1 MKKLSFFLMA
11 MLFSVM
17 SFAAETVAYTL
28 TTAKTG
34 TGGNNSAYASAVD
47 YTANGITWNVTGNSE
62 MVPWRIGGKSI
73 TNVDRAV
80 YTKTALAADVTKIEI
95 THGTVNCTLN
105 SCTLIVSDAANGAGE
120 TFAVTVAQNTTSTIT
135 LPEGD
140 YSNKY
145 YKLVYN
151 VTVSGSSNKYVQLS
165 EIKFYTEVQ
174 TSIEAPT
181 FTPEEGKVAAN
192 NTFAEPF
199 ALTIAS
205 ATEGA
210 TIKYTLDG
218 TDPALETAL
227 TYEAPI
233 TISTMVKVR
242 AIAVKGEEFSVE
254 ATATYIVA
262 STEEKPYTASEAIT
276 AQSLGLAA
284 SVYVT
289 GTVKSIEEISTQY
302 GNATYNITD
311 GVKELKIYRGKNLG
325 NVNFTSA
332 DQLLVGDVVVV
343 KGDLTS
349 YNGAAQLGQNN
360 YLISR
365 IPAVVNH
372 TITVFANPAEAGTVT
387 GGGEFEETD
396 EITVKAVANEG
407 YEFVNWTE
415 GETVVSTEANYSFAV
430 LADRALVANFKK
442 AAPATETVYFI
453 NAKKWAK
460 VNVYAWTTDPN
471 ASWPGAAATKEAEQ
485 IAGYDVYSFTANA
498 GQYANVIFNDG
509 SSQTS
514 DLVWTAGKYYVIDMG
529 WLTKEEAETK
539 LAAPLPETWNIVGA
553 AGLMGT
559 DWNLNDAKNVMTLQ
573 ADGTYLLEKKGITLT
588 AGTYEYKAA
597 KDHGWT
603 VAVPQDG
610 NQTLKITTSG
620 IYDVTFVLNVT
631 AKKLTATATLKQA
644 AVVIPTIVIAGDMNS
659 WSTSKDKFTMSA
671 DSLTATFKTTLAV
684 KNYGFKMIVGGSWH
698 SDGNTITRAANST
711 KFTGANSSNN
721 STLKADIAGEYLF
734 TWEYA
739 TKTLTVTYPTPVT
752 KYTVTLSD
760 NTGGFE
766 PLTSGAGEYEEG
778 DEVTVSAVDSEGWVF
793 VGWMDENGDIV
804 SNDYQ
809 YTFVIEGNVALVAI
823 YAQLMALEVN
833 DLEIITEPVVG
844 LTGTAE
850 LMPGMTLSFEL
861 IVDDSEQGEDGEFY
875 LTEDSKVYLNGE
887 TEFEFLE
894 GIALIDMMSNT
905 AQAQVLAAMG
915 ETLYLFN
922 LDMSAAAELVELV
935 LTDAIVA
942 INEKLGTLTFNV
954 PTGEGEGYYVELSGY
969 TAPGV
974 HEGPQICLFETPEV
988 AAYANYVETSV
999 VDGVITLTGEFTSY
1013 NMGGAKFDVT
1023 ISGKLPGSGTALEN
1037 IAVEG
1042 KAVKAIINGQLTIIK
1057 NGVQYNAQG
1066 QVVK

>member
-1 MKKLSFFLMA
+1 MA

-289 GTVKSIEEISTQY
+289 GTVKTIEEISTQY

-372 TITVFANPAEAGTVT
+372 TITVSANPAEAGTVT

-415 GETVVSTEANYSFAV
+415 GETVVSTNAEYTFTV
-430 LADRALVANFKK
+430 TADVALVANFKEAEPVIEWIEMELEIANLTTEVMEVGGK
-442 AAPATETVYFI
+442 KYLKLNGRNDMEDADVTLFLNDYADADGDYVVNTETAYLTYGGLELTVVDGVMTQTTDVEKGAIYTGTVRASVTDEEEGGTMYLEFALTMYAAPA
-453 NAKKWAK
+453 
-460 VNVYAWTTDPN
+460 
-471 ASWPGAAATKEAEQ
+471 
-485 IAGYDVYSFTANA
+485 
-498 GQYANVIFNDG
+498 
-509 SSQTS
+509 
-514 DLVWTAGKYYVIDMG
+514 
-529 WLTKEEAETK
+529 
-539 LAAPLPETWNIVGA
+539 
-553 AGLMGT
+553 
-559 DWNLNDAKNVMTLQ
+559 
-573 ADGTYLLEKKGITLT
+573 
-588 AGTYEYKAA
+588 
-597 KDHGWT
+597 
-603 VAVPQDG
+603 
-610 NQTLKITTSG
+610 
-620 IYDVTFVLNVT
+620 
-631 AKKLTATATLKQA
+631 
-644 AVVIPTIVIAGDMNS
+644 
-659 WSTSKDKFTMSA
+659 
-671 DSLTATFKTTLAV
+671 
-684 KNYGFKMIVGGSWH
+684 
-698 SDGNTITRAANST
+698 
-711 KFTGANSSNN
+711 
-721 STLKADIAGEYLF
+721 
-734 TWEYA
+734 
-739 TKTLTVTYPTPVT
+739 
-752 KYTVTLSD
+752 
-760 NTGGFE
+760 
-766 PLTSGAGEYEEG
+766 
-778 DEVTVSAVDSEGWVF
+778 
-793 VGWMDENGDIV
+793 
-804 SNDYQ
+804 
-809 YTFVIEGNVALVAI
+809 
-823 YAQLMALEVN
+823 
-833 DLEIITEPVVG
+833 
-844 LTGTAE
+844 
-850 LMPGMTLSFEL
+850 
-861 IVDDSEQGEDGEFY
+861 
-875 LTEDSKVYLNGE
+875 
-887 TEFEFLE
+887 
-894 GIALIDMMSNT
+894 
-905 AQAQVLAAMG
+905 
-915 ETLYLFN
+915 
-922 LDMSAAAELVELV
+922 VELV

-942 INEKLGTLTFNV
+942 FIEKTGVLTFNV
-954 PTGEGEGYYVELSGY
+954 PTGEGEGYYVELAGY

-974 HEGPQICLFETPEV
+974 HEGPQICLLETPEV
-988 AAYANYVETSV
+988 IAYATYVETEV
-999 VDGVITLTGEFTSY
+999 VDGVITLKGEFTSP
-1013 NMGGAKFDVT
+1013 MGPKFDLT

-1042 KAVKAIINGQLTIIK
+1042 KAVKAIVNGQLIIIK

-1066 QVVK
+1066 AILK